1 MIAIIVDNKDHI
13 FSIQGE
19 INKMNVKTIR
29 EYIES
34 LLDKCSN
41 LIMNIDMVSKIDLD
55 GLQMLRSIDQKSKQ
69 LGKGFT
75 ITGIGCKDI
84 YEDFLKTV

>member
-1 MIAIIVDNKDHI
+1 MIAIIVDDKDHM

-29 EYIES
+29 ELIET
-34 LLDKCSN
+34 LLDKCSSV
-41 LIMNIDMVSKIDLD
+41 IMNIDMVSKIDLD
-55 GLQMLRSIDQKSKQ
+55 GLQMLRSVYQNSKQ
-69 LGKGFT
+69 RGKVFI

-84 YEDFLKTV
+84 YEDFLRTT

>member
-1 MIAIIVDNKDHI
+1 MIAIIVDNKDHT

-55 GLQMLRSIDQKSKQ
+55 GLQMLRSVYQNSKQ
-69 LGKGFT
+69 RGKVF
-75 ITGIGCKDI
+75 IIRGIGCKDI

>member
-1 MIAIIVDNKDHI
+1 MIAIIVDNKDHT

-69 LGKGFT
+69 LGKRFT

>member
-1 MIAIIVDNKDHI
+1 MIAIIVDNKDHA

-55 GLQMLRSIDQKSKQ
+55 GLQM
-69 LGKGFT
+69 
-75 ITGIGCKDI
+75 
-84 YEDFLKTV
+84 

>member
-1 MIAIIVDNKDHI
+1 MIAIIVDNKDHT

-55 GLQMLRSIDQKSKQ
+55 GLQMLRSVYQNSKQ
-69 LGKGFT
+69 RGKVFI

-84 YEDFLKTV
+84 YEDFLRTT